1 MRFVKRSPLFYSLY
15 IFLFVILSSQLSYAQ
30 TCTHTF
36 TPTTLPAT
44 YIVNNGMV
52 VCVSGTGNISGAVV
66 VRAGGVLKV
75 CQATLTGSITI
86 DPAWG
91 PLPGGKLIK
100 STLFQLI

>member
-1 MRFVKRSPLFYSLY
+1 MRFINHTPFCHFLY
-15 IFLFVILSSQLSYAQ
+15 IFLFVLLVSQLSFAQ

-36 TPTTLPAT
+36 TPTSIPAT
-44 YIVNNGMV
+44 YIVENGMV
-52 VCVSGTGNISGAVV
+52 VCVSGTGNLSGAVV
-66 VRAGGVLKV
+66 VRAGGVLKI

-100 STLFQLI
+100 SS